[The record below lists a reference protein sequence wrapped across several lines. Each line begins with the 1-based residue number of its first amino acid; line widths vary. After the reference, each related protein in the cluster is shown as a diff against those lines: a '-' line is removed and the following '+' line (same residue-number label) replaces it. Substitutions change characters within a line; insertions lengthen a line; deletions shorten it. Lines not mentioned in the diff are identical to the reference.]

1 LKNHETFKEELESIL
16 KEKSPYKLF
25 HYIEENSVYFFSTP
39 NIFEYYQLLKDV
51 DISISKKLLPKL
63 IKAWLAFLC
72 GDNVTLYTILKDVD
86 EIEHKDPYESS
97 LYYALKALTGF
108 VTDKEEKLKYG
119 KLSVDVLPKEDK
131 SMFMANAKLSY
142 AQILAG
148 LNQYRAAVEIFQ
160 DSYEIFYSCNIYF
173 PAVVALV
180 NKLLNRYNLGEIK
193 EVIDECNKT
202 LIMSSRFKDKA
213 QEYWE
218 LVNLPLGMCYFQ
230 INKLSLAIKHLRHAK
245 DCIDKMNLFHM
256 HGLVEIYL
264 FKSYFM
270 LNDRKEMDNIKTKVL
285 MDFQS
290 MHYIHTDLITNIFLI
305 LSCNDESFEQIKPSI
320 ERIEVE
326 YITNKDNLNYMIIE
340 PLAYLKIM
348 GLSDVV
354 TIEDMIKNLEKLRNT
369 GIIPYIQ
376 LFLILIA
383 EMFFLE
389 NNKNNAIEFLDE
401 AVKIYKE
408 YGISAN
414 FYILPFK
421 SIALIENID
430 KRLYDSLIKKDTSNE
445 TPSMLSIREREILEL
460 VAIGKSNGEIG
471 KILFISIG
479 TIKWHLNNIYSKLE
493 VKNRI
498 QAVHKAKELG
508 EINKN
513 I

>member
-16 KEKSPYKLF
+16 KEKHPYKLF
-25 HYIEENSVYFFSTP
+25 HYIEKNSVYFFSTP

-51 DISISKKLLPKL
+51 DISISKKIFPKL

-72 GDNVTLYTILKDVD
+72 GDNIALYKILKDID
-86 EIEHKDPYESS
+86 EIELKDPYESS
-97 LYYALKALTGF
+97 LYYSLKALTGF
-108 VTDKEEKLKYG
+108 ATDKEEKLKYG
-119 KLSVDVLPKEDK
+119 RLSVNVLPKEDK
-131 SMFMANAKLSY
+131 SIFMANAKLSY

-160 DSYEIFYSCNIYF
+160 DSYEIFYSCNVYF
-173 PAVVALV
+173 PAIVALV
-180 NKLLNRYNLGEIK
+180 NKLLNRYNLGEIR

-202 LIMSSRFKDKA
+202 LIISSRFKDKA
-213 QEYWE
+213 QEHWE
-218 LVNLPLGMCYFQ
+218 LINLPLGMCYFQ
-230 INKLSLAIKHLRHAK
+230 MNKLSLAIKHLRQAK

-256 HGLVEIYL
+256 HGLIEIYL

-270 LNDRKEMDNIKTKVL
+270 LNDRSEMDNIKTKVL
-285 MDFQS
+285 MDFQNT
-290 MHYIHTDLITNIFLI
+290 YYRHTDLITNIFLI
-305 LSCNDESFEQIKPSI
+305 MSCSEESFEQIRPSI

-326 YITNKDNLNYMIIE
+326 YITNKDNLNYMIVE

-348 GLSDVV
+348 GLSDIV
-354 TIEDMIKNLEKLRNT
+354 TIEDMIKNLEKLRNM
-369 GIIPYIQ
+369 GMIPYIQ

-383 EMFFLE
+383 EMFFSE
-389 NNKNNAIEFLDE
+389 NNENNATEFLDE
-401 AVKIYKE
+401 AIKIYKE

-421 SIALIENID
+421 SITLIKSID
-430 KRLYDSLIKKDTSNE
+430 KKLYDSLVKENILNKK
-445 TPSMLSIREREILEL
+445 PLILSIREREILEL
-460 VAIGKSNGEIG
+460 VASGKSNGEIG